1 MKALAQKLNALF
13 NRRENTEMAHEMF
26 LERVWRASDIG
37 RSVRES
43 WKYQIFSTLRRNMF
57 FFLIAVVIVLF
68 ILLYA

>member
-43 WKYQIFSTLRRNMF
+43 WKYQIFSTFRRNMF

>member
-13 NRRENTEMAHEMF
+13 NRRENTEMAYEMF

-43 WKYQIFSTLRRNMF
+43 WKYQIFSTFRRNMF

>member
-13 NRRENTEMAHEMF
+13 NRRENTEMAYEMF

-43 WKYQIFSTLRRNMF
+43 WKYQIFSTFRRNMF
-57 FFLIAVVIVLF
+57 FFLIAAVIVLF

>member
-13 NRRENTEMAHEMF
+13 NRRENTEMAYEMF